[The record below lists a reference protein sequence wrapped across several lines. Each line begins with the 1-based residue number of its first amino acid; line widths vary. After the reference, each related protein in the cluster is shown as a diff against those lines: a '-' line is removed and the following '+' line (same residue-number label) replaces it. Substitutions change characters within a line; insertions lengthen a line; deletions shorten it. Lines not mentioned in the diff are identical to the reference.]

1 MLKNYF
7 TLAWR
12 NIMRNKVNTFIHI
25 AGLSVGMACVILIVM
40 YVQDEMGYDKFFSG
54 SDHIFQVN
62 MTTMDNGAEVTT
74 GGNTAPAVGPAL
86 VAEYP
91 EIEAYARIYRPGD
104 VMVRYKEDGK
114 AEDYFTERQVM
125 AVDSNFFQVFNY
137 GLLQGDAIN
146 CLQKP
151 NSIVIT
157 EQTAKKYFG
166 NENAIGKVLMLD
178 VDRKP
183 FVVTAVLKNVP
194 TQSSF
199 QFDMLAP
206 ISAYKEVKKRSWN
219 WHWLQVNTYVKLK
232 PATSVDKAGI
242 TSLQAKFT
250 AMVKKYAFKSAG
262 ETYDEF
268 IKKGGKLQYSLM
280 PFTQV
285 HLYANG
291 MNVPARLNTLGD
303 IKHIY
308 IFSVIA
314 LFIVIL
320 ACVNFTNLSTAQ
332 SGKRSKEVGIR
343 KVLGSQ
349 RGQLIKQFLS
359 EAVLYSFISAIIAL
373 ALVLLFL
380 PVFNNLAGKTL
391 TFASIFTGNIWLYL
405 VGLCTV
411 TGLLAGIY
419 PALYLTSFN
428 PVAVLKGVKLFK
440 NNIGNIFIRNGLV
453 VFQFTTSIALIICT
467 SVVFKQLKYTQDK
480 DLGLNKEN
488 VVIIANT
495 KRLGGNE
502 EAFRLQLAGQGNVLG
517 ASISSSIPTKVNF
530 GDDYVPEQSGAD
542 KPLVESVGLSSFMV
556 DESFIPTYKMQ
567 VLQGRNFSKQFNDSA
582 SVILNEAAAK
592 QIGWKNAVG
601 KYLQYPGN
609 DQRFKVIA
617 VAKDFNIASLHELV
631 EPFALFNTCSKTY
644 NLATSYISVRFK
656 QSDMAA
662 NLQGLENTWKNF
674 APATPFDY
682 NFLDSN
688 FDALYRNEHRMA
700 SVLAVFTVL
709 SIFVACLGLF
719 GLSVYT
725 AERRTKEIGV
735 RKVLGASVQSV
746 VTLLS
751 KDFLKLVLL
760 SAVIAFP
767 LAWLSMSKWLQ
778 DFAYRVNIGWQV
790 FIIAAFAAIFI
801 ALVTISFQAI
811 KAALRN
817 PVKSLR
823 TE

>member
-12 NIMRNKVNTFIHI
+12 NILRNKVNTFIHI

-40 YVQDEMGYDKFFSG
+40 YVQDEMGYDKFFRD
-54 SDHIFQVN
+54 SDHVFQVN
-62 MTTMDNGAEVTT
+62 MTTMDNGVESTT

-91 EIEAYARIYRPGD
+91 EVEAYARIYRPGD
-104 VMVRYKEDGK
+104 VLVRYKEDNK
-114 AEDYFTERQVM
+114 AENFFTERQVM
-125 AVDSNFFQVFNY
+125 AVDSNFLQVFNY
-137 GLLQGDAIN
+137 NLLQGDAAN

-151 NSIVIT
+151 NSIVVT
-157 EQTAKKYFG
+157 EQAAKKYFG
-166 NENAIGKVLMLD
+166 SDDAIGKVLLLD

-183 FVVTAVLKNVP
+183 FVVTAVLKNIP
-194 TQSSF
+194 SQSTF

-219 WHWLQVNTYVKLK
+219 WFWLQVNTYVKLK
-232 PATSVDKAGI
+232 PSAGVDKA
-242 TSLQAKFT
+242 SVAKLQSKFVSI
-250 AMVKKYAFKSAG
+250 VKKYVFKNPG
-262 ETYDEF
+262 ETYEQF
-268 IKKGGKLQYSLM
+268 VKKGGKLEYSLM

-285 HLYANG
+285 HLYANAL
-291 MNVPARLNTLGD
+291 NVPARLNTLGD

-349 RGQLIKQFLS
+349 RAQLIKQFLS
-359 EAVLYSFISAIIAL
+359 EALLYSFISAIIAL
-373 ALVLLFL
+373 ALILLFL
-380 PVFNNLAGKTL
+380 PSFNGLAGKSL

-405 VGLCTV
+405 VGLCVV

-419 PALYLTSFN
+419 PAFYLTSFN
-428 PVAVLKGVKLFK
+428 PVAVLKGLKLFK
-440 NNIGNIFIRNGLV
+440 SNTGNIFIRNGLV

-467 SVVFKQLKYTQDK
+467 TIVFKQLKYTQDK

-488 VVIIANT
+488 VVIIANA

-502 EAFRLQLAGQGNVLG
+502 EAFRQQLASQGNVLG

-530 GDDYVPEQSGAD
+530 GDDYVPEALGDD
-542 KPLVESVGLSSFMV
+542 KPLVTGVGLSSFMV
-556 DESFIPTYKMQ
+556 DESFIPTYKMH

-582 SVILNEAAAK
+582 SVILNEAATK

-617 VAKDFNIASLHELV
+617 VVKDFNIASLHELV
-631 EPFALFNTCSKTY
+631 EPFALFNASSQTY
-644 NLATSYISVRFK
+644 NLNSSYIAVRFK
-656 QSDMAA
+656 EGDMAA
-662 NLQGLENTWKNF
+662 NLEKLENTWKTF

-682 NFLDSN
+682 TFLDSN

-700 SVLAVFTVL
+700 AVLAVFTAL

-725 AERRTKEIGV
+725 AERRIKEIGV

-751 KDFLKLVLL
+751 KDFLKLVVL

-767 LAWLSMSKWLQ
+767 AAWLTMSKWLQ
-778 DFAYRVNIGWQV
+778 DFAYRVTIGWQV
-790 FIIAAFAAIFI
+790 FVIAAFAAVFI
-801 ALVTISFQAI
+801 ALATISFQAI
-811 KAALRN
+811 KAALSN
-817 PVKSLR
+817 PVKSLMS
-823 TE
+823 E